1 MERVNTVDYG
11 LEFSSLTPRYQTNF
25 IVIHHSGTAEDMD
38 LSAEDIHQMH
48 QNQGWA
54 GCGYHFVIRK
64 DGTIELGR
72 PVDCV
77 GAHAEGYNYESIGVH
92 LSGNFELDGVEPTDA
107 QIESCAMLLAN
118 LCSDY
123 GLEINRQTILGHY
136 ELNSTDCPGRN
147 AINQLDTIVGKAN
160 FYFNS

>member
-1 MERVNTVDYG
+1 MEKRVNTVDYG

-77 GAHAEGYNYESIGVH
+77 GA
-92 LSGNFELDGVEPTDA
+92 LSQRFLCDF
-107 QIESCAMLLAN
+107 LLSF
-118 LCSDY
+118 L
-123 GLEINRQTILGHY
+123 I
-136 ELNSTDCPGRN
+136 
-147 AINQLDTIVGKAN
+147 N
-160 FYFNS
+160 FYQF